1 MDSPFSDLMQYI
13 TALKWLGNETMA
25 SGCENGTIRI
35 WQIVTGECLEIFTG
49 HSERVHAL
57 MLIDEQRM
65 ASVALNETVRV
76 WNIKIRQSETER
88 GRERQIEFGKICWH
102 GQIGDCLSGQD

>member
-65 ASVALNETVRV
+65 ASV
-76 WNIKIRQSETER
+76 KIRQSETER